1 VLLKPKEILNQVQD
15 DVRNQFDNN
24 IRHSGPDPESL
35 QDSIVILKPKGILN
49 QVQDDVKNK
58 VQDDVETLDM
68 GKGYL

>member
-1 VLLKPKEILNQVQD
+1 
-15 DVRNQFDNN
+15 
-24 IRHSGPDPESL
+24 
-35 QDSIVILKPKGILN
+35 VILKPKGILN